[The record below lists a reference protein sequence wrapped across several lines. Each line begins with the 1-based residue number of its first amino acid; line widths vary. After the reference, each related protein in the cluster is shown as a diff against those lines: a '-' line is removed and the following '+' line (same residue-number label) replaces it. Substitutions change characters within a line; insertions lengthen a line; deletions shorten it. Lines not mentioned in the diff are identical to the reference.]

1 MNYVIYYLMEYGKYL
16 LYAIIVIFVIASIF
30 GKLLKNY
37 HSHWSTLIDDFQ
49 FSTKE
54 FYKLIEEELKSK
66 DIKGIQF
73 EEVRLYEGAHF
84 SGVRLYLKITWKEFD
99 FYICGAPFGKGFFVS
114 YWLIYRH
121 SGFQIILSKI
131 PAVGHRLLKL
141 LYPDTFYRYDTASM
155 FIIYGDNVVKS
166 VVDAIMKEKGMRL
179 IPDEDRKPIMRK
191 IFAR

>member
-1 MNYVIYYLMEYGKYL
+1 MEYGKYL